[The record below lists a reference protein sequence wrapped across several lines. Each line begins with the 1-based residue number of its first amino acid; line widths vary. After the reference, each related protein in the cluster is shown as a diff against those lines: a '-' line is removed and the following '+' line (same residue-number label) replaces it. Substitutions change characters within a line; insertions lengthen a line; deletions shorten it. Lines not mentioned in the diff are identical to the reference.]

1 MAGYEHY
8 IAPKV
13 FEFTPFVFGVNA
25 SPYLAQFVAQLNA
38 LINGIELPRAA
49 ETLCK
54 SIYMDNSL
62 NSVETIEAVKLHH
75 DLTTLEASWN
85 DAMIQL

>member
-13 FEFTPFVFGVNA
+13 FEFTRFVFGVNA

-38 LINGIELPRAA
+38 KLNGIELPRAS

-62 NSVETIEAVKLHH
+62 NSVETMLHH